1 MTGRPKK
8 GFQRIE
14 RPIEIEL
21 DGEVHQIKDKLTIR
35 CPICNSGDVRTNGTQ
50 LRKGY
55 RIEGFKCANPVCT
68 FQNSHNQGKQFILS
82 SSFAF
87 KTAMG
92 NLLGTIYR
100 KLGTATCSHS
110 EIARDFK
117 ISNSLI
123 SYMHQKMIQ
132 TYDRLQL
139 LDTLVI
145 RPQNDTAIAIDETFL
160 KIQGK
165 AHYIILAVGYS
176 SRKVLA
182 VRVSRTRKT
191 QDIRAVF
198 DEADRN
204 TTKPITV
211 VTADAWN
218 GTQAMIKELNRP
230 ITFVIYKHKTPYDK
244 VVIWE
249 VEYTSQERIITK
261 MGIKTDFFK
270 RRRKREYFWRIEREP
285 RSIKRYSIRGRP
297 KGVKNGQGKKPKFVR
312 RNVPT
317 GRKGLFTVF
326 TKGKRGYAKIYPHR
340 KRIKIGGDVPPAVA
354 AAFGRTVELF
364 SEKFVQNNLAEN
376 LNSVLSFHLNLSGP
390 KTVGS
395 VEKRLRAFLLVYNHP
410 ELVQMVEIRHK
421 FHQRILFR
429 LLQSNP
435 WIPVVSG

>member
-8 GFQRIE
+8 EFQRIF
-14 RPIEIEL
+14 RPIEVEL
-21 DGEVHQIKDKLTIR
+21 DGKTYQIKDRLTIQ
-35 CPICNSGDVRTNGTQ
+35 CPICGSGDVRENGTQ
-50 LRKGY
+50 VRKGY

-68 FQNSHNQGKQFILS
+68 FINSHNQGKQFIIS

-87 KTAMG
+87 KNAMG

-100 KLGTATCSHS
+100 KLSTATCSHS
-110 EIARDFK
+110 EIARDFN
-117 ISNSLI
+117 ISHSLI
-123 SYMHQKMIQ
+123 SYMHKKMIQ
-132 TYDRLQL
+132 TYDRLHL
-139 LDTLVI
+139 LDTLVMK
-145 RPQNDTAIAIDETFL
+145 PQIDTAIAIDETFL

-198 DEADRN
+198 DEAEKN
-204 TTKPITV
+204 TTMPITV

-218 GTQAMIKELNRP
+218 GTQAMVKELNRP
-230 ITFVIYKHKTPYDK
+230 ITFVIHRHKTPYDK

-249 VEYTSQERIITK
+249 IEYTSQERVVTK
-261 MGIKTDFFK
+261 MGVKTDFFK
-270 RRRKREYFWRIEREP
+270 RRGKREYFWRVEKEP
-285 RSIKRYSIRGRP
+285 RFFKRYSIRGRP
-297 KGVKNGQGKKPKFVR
+297 KGVRNGQGKKPKFVR
-312 RNVPT
+312 RNVQR

-326 TKGKRGYAKIYPHR
+326 TKGKRGYAKIYPHW
-340 KRIKIGGDVPPAVA
+340 KRVKIGGKVPPAVA

-364 SEKFVQNNLAEN
+364 SQKFVQNNLAEN

-390 KTVGS
+390 KTSES
-395 VEKRLRAFLLVYNHP
+395 VEKRIRAFLLIYNHP
-410 ELVQMVEIRHK
+410 ELVQTVEIRHK
-421 FHQRILFR
+421 FNQRILFR

-435 WIPVVSG
+435 WIPVVCG